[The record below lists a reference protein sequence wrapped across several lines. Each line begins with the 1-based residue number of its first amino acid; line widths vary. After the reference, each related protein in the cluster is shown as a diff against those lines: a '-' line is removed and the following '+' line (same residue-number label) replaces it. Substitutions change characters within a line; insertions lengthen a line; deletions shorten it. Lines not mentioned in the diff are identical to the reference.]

1 MEPGGS
7 LTLIVPG
14 RLETWSGGYGYDRR
28 ILEGLSRRGW
38 SVTVRTLDASF
49 PRPSTAARAHAA
61 RELAAIP
68 DGGAVLI
75 DGLALG
81 VLPGEV
87 EREQT
92 RLRLIA
98 LVHHPLAAETG
109 IDPNTAAEFEASE
122 RRALAAVRLVVVTSS
137 ATADMLAGYGV
148 GRGRIAVVEPGTDR
162 AALARGSRGE
172 RVHLLC
178 VAALVPRKGHQTL
191 ARALAMIAEDRWR
204 LTCVGSVHRDP
215 RTVDELRSRLRA
227 DGLEDRVLLAGEV
240 DESSLVDCYDSAD
253 VFVLPTLYEG
263 YGMAVAEAL
272 AHGLPVVGSAT
283 GAIPELLAQGA
294 GLVVPPGDPE
304 ALAAALLQVLDPAAR
319 AKLAEG
325 ARHARNRLPT
335 WEQATDA
342 MANALTHHVLP
353 GTGGQVKAR

>member
-1 MEPGGS
+1 MEPAGS
-7 LTLIVPG
+7 LTLVVPG

-28 ILEGLSRRGW
+28 ILAGLSRRGW

-49 PRPSTAARAHAA
+49 PRPSAAARDHAV

-68 DGGAVLI
+68 DGSAVLI

-81 VLPGEV
+81 ALPAEV

-109 IDPNTAAEFEASE
+109 IDRDTVAELESSE

-137 ATADMLAGYGV
+137 ATADTLAGYGV
-148 GRGRIAVVEPGTDR
+148 GRGRIAVVEPGTDPGT
-162 AALARGSRGE
+162 LARGSQEE

-178 VAALVPRKGHQTL
+178 VAALIPRKGHQTL
-191 ARALAMIAEDRWR
+191 ARALAMIADGRWR

-215 RTVDELRSRLRA
+215 RTVDELQARLRA

-240 DESSLVDCYDSAD
+240 DESTLAACYDGAD
-253 VFVLPTLYEG
+253 AFVMPTLYEG
-263 YGMAVAEAL
+263 YGIAVAEAL

-294 GLVVPPGDPE
+294 GLLVPPGDPE
-304 ALAAALLQVLDPAAR
+304 ALATALLQVLDPAAR
-319 AKLAEG
+319 AQLAEG
-325 ARHARNRLPT
+325 ARRARNRLPT
-335 WEQATDA
+335 WEDATDE
-342 MANALTHHVLP
+342 MADALRQALP
-353 GTGGQVKAR
+353 GTGLR

>member
-1 MEPGGS
+1 MEPAGS
-7 LTLIVPG
+7 LTLMVPG
-14 RLETWSGGYGYDRR
+14 RLETCSGGYAYDRR
-28 ILEGLSRRGW
+28 ILAGLSRRGW

-49 PRPSTAARAHAA
+49 PRPSAAARDHAV

-68 DGGAVLI
+68 DGSAVLI

-81 VLPGEV
+81 ALPGEV
-87 EREQT
+87 EREQA

-109 IDPNTAAEFEASE
+109 IDRETGAELESSE
-122 RRALAAVRLVVVTSS
+122 RRALAAVRLVVVTSG
-137 ATADMLAGYGV
+137 ATADTLAGYGV
-148 GRGRIAVVEPGTDR
+148 GRGRIAIVEPGTDR
-162 AALARGSRGE
+162 AALARGSKEE

-178 VAALVPRKGHQTL
+178 VAALIPRKGHQTL
-191 ARALAMIAEDRWR
+191 ARALAMMADGRWR
-204 LTCVGSVHRDP
+204 LTCVGSLHRDP
-215 RTVDELRSRLRA
+215 STVDELRALLRA
-227 DGLEDRVLLAGEV
+227 DGLEDRVRLAGEV
-240 DESSLVDCYDSAD
+240 DESTLATYYDGAD
-253 VFVLPTLYEG
+253 AFVLPTFYEG

-294 GLVVPPGDPE
+294 GLLVPPGDPE

-319 AKLAEG
+319 AQLAEG

-335 WEQATDA
+335 WEDATDE
-342 MANALTHHVLP
+342 MANALRLVLP
-353 GTGGQVKAR
+353 GTGFM